1 MISKLNGTRWLA
13 AACGTALAIGCH
25 AGTALGLE
33 IITVRSGQ
41 SGGVPGIAGAADD
54 TVRFNPWGNPSGVG
68 VSAAAFTATD
78 FAATASGA
86 AARVVNPQGAW
97 MGGAVA
103 PLSDPL
109 ARWIN
114 YAESGGYGPSG
125 SVLYAV
131 PFWINTTSI
140 TSATLT
146 MEGGVDDVLGDWY
159 SGGPNP
165 DGLYVNGFLT
175 GYQYQGFNFAYA
187 TTHTQSITTMVSPG
201 LNYLYFYQR
210 DIGYGAGGIIF
221 SATIEVV
228 PSPGTTGLLALAG
241 LAAGRRR
248 R

>member
-1 MISKLNGTRWLA
+1 MAQFLSRMSGFAT
-13 AACGTALAIGCH
+13 ACGFAVAAMCGVGVVN
-25 AGTALGLE
+25 AME
-33 IITVRSGQ
+33 VITVRSGQ
-41 SGGVPGIAGAADD
+41 SGGLPGAAGAADD
-54 TVRFNPWGNPSGVG
+54 IVTFNPWGNPSGVA
-68 VSAAAFTATD
+68 VSGSAFTAAD
-78 FAATASGA
+78 FASTASGA

-97 MGGAVA
+97 MGGVVA

-131 PFWINTTSI
+131 PFWINTASI
-140 TSATLT
+140 TSAILT

-187 TTHTQSITTMVSPG
+187 TTHTQSITAMVSPG

-221 SATIEVV
+221 SATITVV
-228 PSPGTTGLLALAG
+228 PGPQTAAVLGLCGLLG
-241 LAAGRRR
+241 TRRR